1 MTTYE
6 FGLRV
11 KRKREELGYTQ
22 DMLAKM
28 IGYKHKTSIAKIEK
42 GERDLPRKKIIE
54 LAEALQTTPDYLMGW
69 NGYHS
74 SNSESIASRIVVLA
88 QDRNV
93 SLGELAQKIGL
104 SEKEFLFFLNNEAEN
119 TTNEKTKR
127 ILLSISK
134 ILEVNIEYFYGYAI
148 GTMDS
153 QENYISF
160 LAHKVDNGIPMTP
173 EESEIYAAYINDEL
187 PENIFDAG
195 LSEDEKL
202 LIDLF
207 RSVPDDKKKLAIEMI
222 RAALKA
228 Q

>member
-1 MTTYE
+1 MTNYE

-28 IGYKHKTSIAKIEK
+28 IGYKHKTSIAKIEN

-54 LAEALQTTPDYLMGW
+54 LAEALHTTPDYLMGW
-69 NGYHS
+69 N
-74 SNSESIASRIVVLA
+74 
-88 QDRNV
+88 
-93 SLGELAQKIGL
+93 
-104 SEKEFLFFLNNEAEN
+104 EN
-119 TTNEKTKR
+119 
-127 ILLSISK
+127 
-134 ILEVNIEYFYGYAI
+134 AI

-153 QENYISF
+153 QENHISF
-160 LAHKVDNGIPMTP
+160 LAHKVDNGIPKNTA
-173 EESEIYAAYINDEL
+173 EI
-187 PENIFDAG
+187 
-195 LSEDEKL
+195 SEDEKL

>member
-1 MTTYE
+1 MTNYE
-6 FGLRV
+6 FGLIV

-28 IGYKHKTSIAKIEK
+28 IGYKHKTSIAKIEN
-42 GERDLPRKKIIE
+42 GERDIPRKKIIE
-54 LAEALQTTPDYLMGW
+54 LAEALHTTPDYLMGW

-74 SNSESIASRIVVLA
+74 SESIASRIVVLA

-119 TTNEKTKR
+119 TTSEKTKR
-127 ILLSISK
+127 ILLSIAK

-187 PENIFDAG
+187 PENIFAAG
-195 LSEDEKL
+195 LSKDEKL